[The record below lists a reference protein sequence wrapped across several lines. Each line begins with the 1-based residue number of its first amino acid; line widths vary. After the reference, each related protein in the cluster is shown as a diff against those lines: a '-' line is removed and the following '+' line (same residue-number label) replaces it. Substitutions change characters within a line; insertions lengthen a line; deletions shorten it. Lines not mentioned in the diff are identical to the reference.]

1 MKHALLGLALTFAMP
16 ALAQTPADLV
26 DLDPN
31 TLPPAPADSA
41 AHDLTLPELYTAAEP
56 DREVNGCRVPGRPD
70 WLIEMNPATTNER
83 ALVNAMYQHRWS
95 TAVVAQED
103 CACALR
109 HPEWADIIAK
119 FEENYA
125 GLDRAAMS
133 DVRHRY
139 NGEHHQYI
147 ARARAICRE
156 HNR

>member
-1 MKHALLGLALTFAMP
+1 MKHALLGLALTLAMP
-16 ALAQTPADLV
+16 ALAQTAPELS

-31 TLPPAPADSA
+31 KLPPAPVDSA
-41 AHDLTLPELYTAAEP
+41 AHDLTLPGLYTSAEP
-56 DREVNGCRVPGRPD
+56 DREVNGCIVPGRPD
-70 WLIEMNPATTNER
+70 WLVEMNPATTNER

-95 TAVVAQED
+95 TTVVAQED

-109 HPEWADIIAK
+109 YPDWADVIAK